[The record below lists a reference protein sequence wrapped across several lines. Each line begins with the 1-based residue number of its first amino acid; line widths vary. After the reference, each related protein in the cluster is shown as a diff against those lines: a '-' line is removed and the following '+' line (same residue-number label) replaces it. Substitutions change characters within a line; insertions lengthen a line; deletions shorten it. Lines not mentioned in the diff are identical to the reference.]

1 MKRLIVL
8 IMAITVLLSTS
19 AFAAAPSEEVMF
31 LQGSAVEVGTMWGE
45 VNRDSI
51 LKAYNT
57 FISRAEGK
65 EDALRRFAKL
75 SIDLSKKINCSYWI
89 DELNAIADTVGID
102 RELYIAFTFGR
113 YRDLALLYEGVD
125 VPRLQLLLQQ
135 QRMGRSSSIKRGKPR
150 WIFNLPILKD
160 NRGASR

>member
-75 SIDLSKKINCSYWI
+75 SIDLSKKLIVLIGSTS
-89 DELNAIADTVGID
+89 LT
-102 RELYIAFTFGR
+102 
-113 YRDLALLYEGVD
+113 
-125 VPRLQLLLQQ
+125 LLLI
-135 QRMGRSSSIKRGKPR
+135 R
-150 WIFNLPILKD
+150 LE
-160 NRGASR
+160 